1 MPHRIDYIQQTITVI
16 IMQKILSTLSVFAL
30 LLLGCSENGEKN
42 NPGGLASMQ
51 ITLQGDTPDAN
62 PNSRAV
68 GPSTPNP
75 AVEGVVS
82 NFTVFV
88 FSYTS
93 GDLEKSEQFT
103 ITGDNYSA
111 QITDLSTGTE
121 KRVVVYVNVPENL
134 DLSNIKTYGDLRQNI
149 LTLDSQYA
157 ADIAKVGLF
166 MSGETTDPLSLQAS
180 AQNNVTINV
189 KRRVAKVVLRS
200 LKVTPAADAQLSE
213 FALTGVSIQ
222 KARLSAT
229 PLGAILADAGTPAEN
244 YAGGL
249 ASPDGATPNFNLT
262 RTYLN
267 ETISAPTITPGTDI
281 IASADEQR
289 YFYVLSNDNTNND
302 ATLMTIYGTYGLT
315 PQPAYY
321 PFVINGSANGTGGN
335 STDGNYIQC
344 NKIYMLDVT
353 LTRIN
358 LPSDDPNVVP
368 SQVVLNVTIVPQDWD
383 VTLNQVVE
391 W

>member
-1 MPHRIDYIQQTITVI
+1 
-16 IMQKILSTLSVFAL
+16 MQKILSTLSVFAL
-30 LLLGCSENGEKN
+30 LFAGCAENNEKN
-42 NPGGLASMQ
+42 DPKGLASIQ
-51 ITLQGDTPDAN
+51 ITLQGDTPHAK
-62 PNSRAV
+62 PEAV

-75 AVEGVVS
+75 ALEGVVS

-88 FSYTS
+88 FNYTS

-103 ITGDNYSA
+103 ITGDNYTA

-121 KRVVVYVNVPENL
+121 KRVVAYVNVPENM
-134 DLSNIKTYGDLRQNI
+134 DLSGVKTYGDLRQNI

-157 ADIAKVGLF
+157 DNIATTGLF
-166 MSGETTDPLSLQAS
+166 MSGETANPVSLQAS
-180 AQNNVTINV
+180 QQNNVTISV

-213 FALTGVSIQ
+213 FALQGVSIQ

-229 PLGAILADAGTPAEN
+229 PLGAILADAGTPAES
-244 YAGGL
+244 YAGGI
-249 ASPDGATPNFNLT
+249 ASPAGAEQQFDQT
-262 RTYLN
+262 RTFLN
-267 ETISAPTITPGTDI
+267 EAISVPTITPGAEL

-289 YFYVLSNDNTNND
+289 YFYVLPNDNTNNN
-302 ATLMTIYGTYGLT
+302 ATLMAIYGTYGLT

-335 STDGNYIQC
+335 STDGNYIEC
-344 NKIYMLDVT
+344 NKIYALDIT

-368 SQVVLNVTIVPQDWD
+368 SQVVLNITITPEDWD
-383 VTLNQVVE
+383 LTLNQVVE

>member
-1 MPHRIDYIQQTITVI
+1 MR
-16 IMQKILSTLSVFAL
+16 
-30 LLLGCSENGEKN
+30 
-42 NPGGLASMQ
+42 
-51 ITLQGDTPDAN
+51 ITLQGDKAHVSPD
-62 PNSRAV
+62 AV

-75 AVEGVVS
+75 ALEGVVS

-88 FSYTS
+88 FNYTT

-103 ITGDNYSA
+103 ITGDNYTA

-121 KRVVVYVNVPENL
+121 KRVVAYVNVPATM
-134 DLSNIKTYGDLRQNI
+134 DLSGVKTYGDLRQNI

-157 ADIAKVGLF
+157 DNIATTGLF
-166 MSGETTDPLSLQAS
+166 MSGETTDPVSLQAS
-180 AQNNVTINV
+180 QQNNVTISV

-213 FALTGVSIQ
+213 FTLKGVSIQ

-229 PLGAILADAGTPAEN
+229 PLGAILADTGAPSEN

-249 ASPDGATPNFNLT
+249 ASPDGAAQDFNLT
-262 RTYLN
+262 RAFLD
-267 ETISAPTITPGTDI
+267 EAISAPAITSGTEI
-281 IASADEQR
+281 IATADEQR
-289 YFYVLSNDNTNND
+289 YFYVLPNDNTNNN

-315 PQPAYY
+315 PQAAYY

-335 STDGNYIQC
+335 TTDGNFIQC
-344 NKIYMLDVT
+344 NKIYALDIT

-368 SQVVLNVTIVPQDWD
+368 SQVVLNITITPEDWD
-383 VTLNQVVE
+383 LTLNQVVE